1 MSIFG
6 GLLPDSD
13 GLFDIEAEALEEISL
28 ITDYQATLGF
38 TFGGPTTETGYLSGT
53 TAAVALNT
61 GQTALMSWIEKAIR
75 TPRGV
80 YAIYDDDYGTALARG
95 IGAMTFEELRANVAG
110 DLSRCLALHPLIEE
124 VSNVTIV
131 KNGVDGVILSFE
143 IADRVSGQTQVQADI
158 EGVL

>member
-13 GLFDIEAEALEEISL
+13 GLFDIEAEALEETSL

-61 GQTALMSWIEKAIR
+61 GQTSLMSWIEKAIR

-80 YAIYDDDYGTALARG
+80 YAIYDEDYGTDLASG
-95 IGAMTFEELRANVAG
+95 LGQMTFEELRANITG
-110 DLSRCLALHPLIEE
+110 DLRRCLTLHPLVEE
-124 VSNVTIV
+124 VSGVTV
-131 KNGVDGVILSFE
+131 TRNGIDGVILSFQ
-143 IADRVSGQTQVQADI
+143 IADRVAGQVDVQAEI